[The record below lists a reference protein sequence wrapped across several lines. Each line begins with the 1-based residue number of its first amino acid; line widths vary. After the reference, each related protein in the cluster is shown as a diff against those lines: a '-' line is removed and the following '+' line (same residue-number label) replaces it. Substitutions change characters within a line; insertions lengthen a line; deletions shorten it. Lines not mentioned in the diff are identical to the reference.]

1 MPPTKPRWH
10 VSSVARSAFWT
21 FPGLAGPHSTVTH
34 LIPTPR
40 SISYGK
46 SMRGLAWRCNVGD
59 AELVLG
65 RLLERLQGRVRP
77 GLRHIHPRARP
88 LLDSQMERGKSR
100 EVFDRLRAHADGLQT
115 RRDGICHCGRTA
127 GRVRQDAG

>member
-1 MPPTKPRWH
+1 MPPTRSRWH
-10 VSSVARSAFWT
+10 GSSVARSVFWT

-59 AELVLG
+59 PELVL
-65 RLLERLQGRVRP
+65 ERGQHSQGRVRL
-77 GLRHIHPRARP
+77 GLRHLHPRAGP
-88 LLDSQMERGKSR
+88 LPSGQVERSEGR
-100 EVFDRLRAHADGLQT
+100 EVFDRVRAHALGLQT
-115 RRDGICHCGRTA
+115 R
-127 GRVRQDAG
+127 